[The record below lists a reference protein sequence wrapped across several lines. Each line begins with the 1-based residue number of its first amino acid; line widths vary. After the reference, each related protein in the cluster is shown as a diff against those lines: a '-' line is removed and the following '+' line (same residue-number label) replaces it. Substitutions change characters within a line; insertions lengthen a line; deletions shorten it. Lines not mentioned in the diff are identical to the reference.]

1 MKKLL
6 IIGLVVV
13 LLLAIGLFV
22 LPAIYISSPR
32 QFEEQSIEGQGFQL
46 HGYVSEGTGSDGKW
60 VILVH
65 GNRGTGQEHELYQN
79 IRAILPPE
87 YSVFAVDLRGFGG
100 SVGNGENQLPES
112 IDRSADLATVSNFL
126 SENYGI
132 QEDQIVLIGH
142 SFGAAQVIS
151 AAQDQDYLL
160 VIPIGLGDW
169 DALLESDS
177 EIDSYIEKF
186 YANTG
191 IRVERS
197 VLIEDAEN
205 FTTESFAR
213 GCPESPVWF
222 VYASQDDAIPSH
234 WEAYKF
240 LSGACPGLYNWSE
253 IPLSDHMYGTEMS
266 KLPEPL
272 RGIYSRLSL
281 SLLKYRLDR
290 ILHSVDS

>member
-1 MKKLL
+1 MKKILL
-6 IIGLVVV
+6 VGLIVV
-13 LLLAIGLFV
+13 LLVVIGLFV
-22 LPAIYISSPR
+22 LPSFYLSSTR

-46 HGYVSEGTGSDGKW
+46 HGYLSEGTGPDGKW

-65 GNRGTGQEHELYQN
+65 GNRSEGQEHELYQN

-100 SVGNGENQLPES
+100 SVGNGENQLPET
-112 IDRSADLATVSNFL
+112 IDRGADLAVVSNFL
-126 SENYGI
+126 YENYGI
-132 QEDQIVLIGH
+132 QEDQTVLIGH

-169 DALLESDS
+169 DALLDSDS
-177 EIDSYIEKF
+177 EIDGYIEKF

-191 IRVERS
+191 IRVDRS
-197 VLIEDAEN
+197 VLIEDAGK
-205 FTTESFAR
+205 FTTESFSR

-222 VYASQDDAIPSH
+222 VFASQDDAIPAH
-234 WEAYKF
+234 WEAYKS
-240 LSGACPGLYNWSE
+240 LSEACPGLYNWSE

-266 KLPEPL
+266 KLPGPL

-290 ILHSVDS
+290 ILNSVDS